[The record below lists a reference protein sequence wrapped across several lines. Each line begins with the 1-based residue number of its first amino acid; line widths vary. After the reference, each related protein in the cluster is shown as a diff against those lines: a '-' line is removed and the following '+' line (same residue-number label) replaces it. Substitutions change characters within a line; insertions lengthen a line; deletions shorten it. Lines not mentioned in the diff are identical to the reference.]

1 MVMGLDAYT
10 ELDEVVDAVYAHE
23 PYWLYNLACEYGQQ
37 LDNVKHMAWFR
48 ERVFEESQR
57 RW

>member
-1 MVMGLDAYT
+1 MGLDAYT